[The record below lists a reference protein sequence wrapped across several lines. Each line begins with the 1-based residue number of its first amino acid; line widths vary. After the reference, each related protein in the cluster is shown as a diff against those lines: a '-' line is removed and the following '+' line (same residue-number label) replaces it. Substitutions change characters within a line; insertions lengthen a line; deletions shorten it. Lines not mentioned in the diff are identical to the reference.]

1 MPVKTVKIKNKNAGT
16 HTLYT
21 YKKVVLDGI
30 RFLDINR
37 ENEIK
42 SRQNEH
48 AFQEFNIRRKYFFVL
63 VIIRWLFWRLKYY
76 SFTSS
81 RVHDHDKWLLLRTRP
96 ERWSNFSLPQ
106 DSVRALYSWGFA
118 PPFGSPNS
126 LRNGVVLL
134 LVVER
139 EKRGGKNTTKA
150 GDFLKKL
157 WSLLWIL
164 EQGSTR

>member
-63 VIIRWLFWRLKYY
+63 VIIR
-76 SFTSS
+76 
-81 RVHDHDKWLLLRTRP
+81 
-96 ERWSNFSLPQ
+96 
-106 DSVRALYSWGFA
+106 
-118 PPFGSPNS
+118 
-126 LRNGVVLL
+126 
-134 LVVER
+134 
-139 EKRGGKNTTKA
+139 
-150 GDFLKKL
+150 
-157 WSLLWIL
+157 
-164 EQGSTR
+164 